1 MVCDLELNPN
11 AQGLDRVTYSR
22 EEQVE
27 KKMHATGQ
35 DPQWERKG
43 NINSYSEGA

>member
-27 KKMHATGQ
+27 KKCMQLGRT
-35 DPQWERKG
+35 PNG
-43 NINSYSEGA
+43 NGKET

>member
-27 KKMHATGQ
+27 KMHATGQ

-43 NINSYSEGA
+43 NINNYSEGA